1 MTFDMQYALEHFT
14 DILQAAPV
22 AIWVT
27 VCSAFLGLLGGAIFC
42 TIRLNSIPLL
52 STIIGLLVSLIRS
65 TPILVQ
71 LYVVCYGMP
80 RITAL
85 LHHDP
90 KLAANV
96 NIYPNTVAIVT
107 FSLYASVYF
116 CEIFRGAYY
125 TVDEGQREAIRS
137 LNLPPLHALLRIV
150 VPQAAINAVP
160 NLSNSVIDMLKNTS
174 LLYTISVMDIMARA
188 TIIGS
193 ESFKFIEIY
202 TDAFIVYLGIA
213 IVLFALFALLEHTL
227 KKMVPIAA

>member
-27 VCSAFLGLLGGAIFC
+27 VFSAFLGLLGGAIFC

-137 LNLPPLHALLRIV
+137 LNLPPLHALL
-150 VPQAAINAVP
+150 
-160 NLSNSVIDMLKNTS
+160 
-174 LLYTISVMDIMARA
+174 
-188 TIIGS
+188 
-193 ESFKFIEIY
+193 
-202 TDAFIVYLGIA
+202 
-213 IVLFALFALLEHTL
+213 
-227 KKMVPIAA
+227 